1 MPISL
6 QLVNTVVYGSRMTSR
21 LTADDWLKHGLKTL
35 ARSGPEGLKAD
46 SLAKSLG
53 VSRGSFYWHFKDI
66 NAFKMALLERWK
78 AIITDN
84 TITDLAAHTEGPDR
98 LAEIMRRAFSFD
110 DRLERAVRR
119 WAFQSKAVRRAVS
132 AVDKLRIDYLKSLLV
147 DAGLTEAVASAR
159 SVFIY
164 SASLGRSQIG
174 DDLITDLTDNEI
186 STIARLL
193 KTNLD

>member
-1 MPISL
+1 MPIYL
-6 QLVNTVVYGSRMTSR
+6 QLVNTVVYGCRMTSR
-21 LTADDWLKHGLKTL
+21 LTAHDWLSHGLKAL

-46 SLAKSLG
+46 LLAKSLG

-84 TITDLAAHTEGPDR
+84 TIADLAAHTEGPDR

-132 AVDKLRIDYLKSLLV
+132 AVDELRIDYLKALLV
-147 DAGLTEAVASAR
+147 DAGLSETVASAR

-164 SASLGRSQIG
+164 SASLGRSQVG
-174 DDLITDLTDNEI
+174 NDSITDLTDSEI

>member
-1 MPISL
+1 M
-6 QLVNTVVYGSRMTSR
+6 YGWRMTSR
-21 LTADDWLKHGLKTL
+21 LTAHDWLKHGLKVL

-46 SLAKSLG
+46 LLAKSLG

-66 NAFKMALLERWK
+66 NAFKMALLERWQ

-84 TITDLAAHTEGPDR
+84 TIADLAAHTKGPDR

-119 WAFQSKAVRRAVS
+119 WAFQSKAVRRSVS
-132 AVDKLRIDYLKSLLV
+132 AVDEIRIDYLKTLLV
-147 DAGLTEAVASAR
+147 DAGLSETVASAR

-174 DDLITDLTDNEI
+174 NDSITDLADSEI

-193 KTNLD
+193 KTEIQDIH

>member
-1 MPISL
+1 MPIKL
-6 QLVNTVVYGSRMTSR
+6 QVVNTVVYGCRMTSR
-21 LTADDWLKHGLKTL
+21 LTAHDWLKQGLKTL
-35 ARSGPEGLKAD
+35 AQSGPEGLKAEL
-46 SLAKSLG
+46 LAKSLG

-84 TITDLAAHTEGPDR
+84 TIADLAAHTERQDR
-98 LAEIMRRAFSFD
+98 LAEIMRRAFSLD
-110 DRLERAVRR
+110 DCLEQAVRR
-119 WAFQSKAVRRAVS
+119 WSFQSKAVRHAVA
-132 AVDKLRIDYLKSLLV
+132 AVDDVRIDYLKALLV
-147 DAGLTEAVASAR
+147 DAGLSESAASAR

-174 DDLITDLTDNEI
+174 NDPTARLTDSEI
-186 STIARLL
+186 STIAQLL